1 MAIECK
7 KESNGYVMWNTKNFK
22 VVDIEE
28 INSYSLVGG
37 RRKEYRV
44 DAGGITI
51 ASKVGL
57 TEAKKKAK
65 EYLR

>member
-1 MAIECK
+1 MVVECK

-22 VVDIEE
+22 VVDIKE

-37 RRKEYRV
+37 GRKEYRV
-44 DAGGITI
+44 DVGGVTI
-51 ASKVGL
+51 ASKVSL

>member
-22 VVDIEE
+22 VVDIKE
-28 INSYSLVGG
+28 INLYSLVGG
-37 RRKEYRV
+37 GRKEYRV
-44 DAGGITI
+44 DVGGVTI
-51 ASKVGL
+51 ASKVSL